1 MASFT
6 SLPLVVSQERAYKAI
21 GVVDQ
26 IAVHFVL
33 ENSLEYQDSSEDEN
47 SNAEED
53 QPDGWLSLKHVPK
66 RIKSSTQTCSSAPAQ
81 LLMMSPCTRGDGFGV
96 VCARLQRVSL

>member
-1 MASFT
+1 M
-6 SLPLVVSQERAYKAI
+6 
-21 GVVDQ
+21 DQ

-53 QPDGWLSLKHVPK
+53 QPDGWLSLKHAPNVLKIKLKSVPV
-66 RIKSSTQTCSSAPAQ
+66 
-81 LLMMSPCTRGDGFGV
+81 LLHSYT
-96 VCARLQRVSL
+96 

>member
-1 MASFT
+1 M
-6 SLPLVVSQERAYKAI
+6 
-21 GVVDQ
+21 DQ

-53 QPDGWLSLKHVPK
+53 QPDGWLLLKHASNVLKVKLKSVP
-66 RIKSSTQTCSSAPAQ
+66 A
-81 LLMMSPCTRGDGFGV
+81 LLHSY
-96 VCARLQRVSL
+96 S